1 MGRASP
7 PTDRLRVS
15 LVSLGCPKN
24 LVDSERVLGAFVDR
38 DLVICPRPEDAEV
51 VVVNTCGFLAAAVD
65 ESIGKIREMVAL
77 KRPGGLRAVIVAG
90 CLAGRAGVDIP
101 ALAPGVDAVVPLDRY
116 DDLLTVCR
124 EKAGRRAEG
133 EADYRRDLLTR
144 GERIPLT
151 PKGTAW
157 LKISEGCNNPCAFC
171 TIPSIKGR
179 HVSRPEDEILAEAAA
194 LASGGARELAVIGQ
208 DTTFYGHDTHGEF
221 RLARLLGGL
230 AGVPGIEWIRLLYA
244 YPAYVTEELIDLLG
258 AGGKLLPYLDLPIQH
273 VSDPVLRRMKRPL
286 GGPRTRALLRRL
298 RERVPGIVL
307 RTTLIV
313 GAPGEGEAE
322 FAELL
327 DFVTEFRFER
337 LGVFTF
343 SPEPDTP
350 LGRAEDQVP
359 EAVRAE
365 RRAAVME
372 RQQAIAF
379 SDART
384 LVGTT
389 VASIVETDPRRGWAE
404 GRTWRDAPE
413 IDGAIR
419 IRTRTSHHS
428 ARPPAQPP
436 GESGTEAPWRTEER
450 PMVRTARGG
459 EKCGPKAPERGVIGP
474 VRVTA
479 ADGYDLEGEWIG

>member
-1 MGRASP
+1 MDRGSP

-38 DLVICPRPEDAEV
+38 DLVICPHPEDAEV
-51 VVVNTCGFLAAAVD
+51 VVVNTCGFLAAAVE
-65 ESIGKIREMVAL
+65 ESVGKIREMVAL
-77 KRPGGLRAVIVAG
+77 KRPGGLRAVVVAG
-90 CLAGRAGVDIP
+90 CLAGRKGIDIP
-101 ALAPGVDAVVPLDRY
+101 ALAPGIDAVVPLDRY
-116 DDLLTVCR
+116 DDLVKVCR
-124 EKAGRRAEG
+124 ETAGRSPGG

-151 PKGTAW
+151 PKGYAY

-179 HVSRPEDEILAEAAA
+179 HVSRPEEEILAEAAT
-194 LASGGARELAVIGQ
+194 LAANGTRELVVIGQ
-208 DTTFYGHDTHGEF
+208 DTTFYGRDTAGEF
-221 RLARLLGGL
+221 RLARLLGRI
-230 AGVPGIEWIRLLYA
+230 AEVPGIDWIRLMYA
-244 YPAYVTEELIDLLG
+244 YPAYVTEELIDLLA
-258 AGGKLLPYLDLPIQH
+258 AGGKLLPWLDMPVQH

-286 GGPRTRALLRRL
+286 GGPRTRALLGKL
-298 RERVPGIVL
+298 RERVGGIVL

-327 DFVTEFRFER
+327 DFVREFRFER

-350 LGRAEDQVP
+350 LGRADDQVP
-359 EAVRAE
+359 EKVRQE
-365 RRAAVME
+365 RRAAIME
-372 RQQAIAF
+372 RQQEIAF
-379 SDART
+379 ADARAQ
-384 LVGTT
+384 VGRT
-389 VASIVETDPRRGWAE
+389 IPCLVETKHRRGVSD

-419 IRTRTSHHS
+419 IR
-428 ARPPAQPP
+428 
-436 GESGTEAPWRTEER
+436 
-450 PMVRTARGG
+450 
-459 EKCGPKAPERGVIGP
+459 KAPAHGVIGP

-479 ADGYDLEGEWIG
+479 AKGYDLEGEWIG